1 MTAVTRVV
9 IVDDEPLAR
18 EKLRTLL
25 AGRDGY
31 DLVAECGDGAAA
43 VEAIHEMEPDLV
55 FLDVEMPGLDGFG
68 VLEALEPG
76 REPYVVFVTAYD
88 RYALRAFEVRA
99 LDYLLKPFHRAR
111 FEEALAR
118 VEERRRDRSAAAPQE
133 WTAIRSLL
141 DELRAERGYA
151 TRLVVRTGQK
161 IAFVATAD
169 VDWIEA
175 DGNYARLHAG
185 KRDYLL
191 RETMKNVEARL
202 DPRCFLRIHRSAI
215 VNLDRI
221 ASVEPYFHGE
231 YIVTLHD
238 GHRITASRTHSARL
252 RELIR

>member
-1 MTAVTRVV
+1 MTAATRVV

-25 AGRDGY
+25 EGRAGY
-31 DLVAECGDGAAA
+31 ELVAECGDGAAA
-43 VEAIHEMEPDLV
+43 VEAIHELDPDLV

-118 VEERRRDRSAAAPQE
+118 VEERRRGHAAAPEE
-133 WTAIRSLL
+133 WTAIRALL

-151 TRLVVRTGQK
+151 ARLVVRTGQK
-161 IAFVATAD
+161 ITFVATAD

-202 DPRCFLRIHRSAI
+202 DPRRFLRIHRSAI

-231 YIVTLHD
+231 YIVTLTD

>member
-1 MTAVTRVV
+1 MTTRVV

-25 AGRDGY
+25 EGRAGY
-31 DLVAECGDGAAA
+31 ELVAECGDGAAA
-43 VEAIHEMEPDLV
+43 VEAIHELEPDLV

-68 VLEALEPG
+68 VLEALETG
-76 REPYVVFVTAYD
+76 REPHVVFVTAYD

-99 LDYLLKPFHRAR
+99 LDYLLKPFARAR

-118 VEERRRDRSAAAPQE
+118 VEERRRDRRAAPEE
-133 WTAIRSLL
+133 WTEIRALL

-151 TRLVVRTGQK
+151 ARLVVRTGQK
-161 IAFVATAD
+161 ITFVATAD

-202 DPRCFLRIHRSAI
+202 DPRRFLRIHRSAI

-231 YIVTLHD
+231 YIVTLTD

>member
-1 MTAVTRVV
+1 MTAATRVV

-25 AGRDGY
+25 EGRAGY
-31 DLVAECGDGAAA
+31 ELVAECGDGAAA
-43 VEAIHEMEPDLV
+43 VEAIHELEPELV

-99 LDYLLKPFHRAR
+99 LDYLLKPFARAR

-118 VEERRRDRSAAAPQE
+118 VEERRHRSAAPGE
-133 WTAIRSLL
+133 WTEIRALL
-141 DELRAERGYA
+141 GELRAERGYA
-151 TRLVVRTGQK
+151 ARLVVRTGQK
-161 IAFVATAD
+161 ITFVATAD

-202 DPRCFLRIHRSAI
+202 DPRRFLRIHRSAI

-231 YIVTLHD
+231 YIVTLTD

>member
-1 MTAVTRVV
+1 MTTRVV

-25 AGRDGY
+25 AGRPGY
-31 DLVAECGDGAAA
+31 ELVAECGDGSAA
-43 VEAIHEMEPDLV
+43 VEAIHELEPDLV

-76 REPYVVFVTAYD
+76 REPHVVFVTAYD

-99 LDYLLKPFHRAR
+99 LDYLLKPFARAR

-118 VEERRRDRSAAAPQE
+118 VEERRHRSAAPGE
-133 WTAIRSLL
+133 WTEIRALL

-151 TRLVVRTGQK
+151 ARLVVRTGQK
-161 IAFVATAD
+161 ITFVATAD

-202 DPRCFLRIHRSAI
+202 DPRRFLRIHRSAI

-231 YIVTLHD
+231 YVVTLAD

>member
-1 MTAVTRVV
+1 MTTRVV

-25 AGRDGY
+25 DGRAGY
-31 DLVAECGDGAAA
+31 ELVAECGDGAAA
-43 VEAIHEMEPDLV
+43 VQTIHELEPDLV

-68 VLEALEPG
+68 VLEALETG
-76 REPYVVFVTAYD
+76 REPHVVFVTAYD

-99 LDYLLKPFHRAR
+99 LDYLLKPFARAR

-118 VEERRRDRSAAAPQE
+118 VEERRRDRSAAPEE
-133 WTAIRSLL
+133 WTEIRALL

-151 TRLVVRTGQK
+151 ARLVVRTGQK
-161 IAFVATAD
+161 ITFVATAD

-202 DPRCFLRIHRSAI
+202 DPRRFLRIHRSAI

-231 YIVTLHD
+231 YIVTLTD

>member
-1 MTAVTRVV
+1 MTRVV

-25 AGRDGY
+25 EGRPGY
-31 DLVAECGDGAAA
+31 ELVAECGDGAAA
-43 VEAIHEMEPDLV
+43 VEAIHELEPDLV

-76 REPYVVFVTAYD
+76 REPHVVFVTAYD

-118 VEERRRDRSAAAPQE
+118 VEERRRDRSAATPEE
-133 WTAIRSLL
+133 WTAIRALL

-151 TRLVVRTGQK
+151 ARLVVRTGQK
-161 IAFVATAD
+161 ITFVATAD

-202 DPRCFLRIHRSAI
+202 DPRRFLRIHRSAI

>member
-1 MTAVTRVV
+1 MTALTRVV

-25 AGRDGY
+25 EGRAGY
-31 DLVAECGDGAAA
+31 ELVAECGDGAAA
-43 VEAIHEMEPDLV
+43 VEAIDALEPDLV

-68 VLEALEPG
+68 VLEALEH
-76 REPYVVFVTAYD
+76 EPYVVFVTAYD

-118 VEERRRDRSAAAPQE
+118 VEERRRDRSAATPEE
-133 WTAIRSLL
+133 WTAIRALL
-141 DELRAERGYA
+141 GELRAERGYA
-151 TRLVVRTGQK
+151 ARLVVRTGQK
-161 IAFVATAD
+161 ITFVATAD

-185 KRDYLL
+185 TRDYLL
-191 RETMKNVEARL
+191 RETMKKVEARL
-202 DPRCFLRIHRSAI
+202 DPRRFLRIHRSAI

-231 YIVTLHD
+231 YIVTLT
-238 GHRITASRTHSARL
+238 GGRRITASRTHSARL